1 MQLNKVGTAL
11 KEMMLFLVSNLHTL
25 FFLCGLA
32 FFLLVAYMQSLTIGF
47 IASGAILI
55 LIAILINPKEER
67 R

>member
-1 MQLNKVGTAL
+1 MQLNKVGASI
-11 KEMMLFLVSNLHTL
+11 KVIMLFLVNNLHTL

>member
-25 FFLCGLA
+25 FFLCGLT

-47 IASGAILI
+47 IASGATLI
-55 LIAILINPKEER
+55 LIAILINPKAER